1 MANDR
6 RRQRGLTIIELIVFI
21 VVVSVGIAGI
31 MSVFNLTVRHSA
43 DPLVRK
49 QAIAIAEALMEEVAL
64 QPFTYCDPSDDHL
77 TTATS
82 AAVGAGLGQCATLA
96 ESIGPEAGETRYTD
110 PRFNSVNDYA
120 GFDTNVT
127 IGVPDGLTGIH
138 DLTGAQV
145 TALAGYRA
153 QVTVSNAGLAFNAV
167 NGTAYADGEVLRI
180 DITVSRGGDAVTLS
194 SYRFRYA
201 PNAS

>member
-1 MANDR
+1 
-6 RRQRGLTIIELIVFI
+6 
-21 VVVSVGIAGI
+21 
-31 MSVFNLTVRHSA
+31 
-43 DPLVRK
+43 
-49 QAIAIAEALMEEVAL
+49 MEEVAL